1 MSRSLRLLS
10 RLTPLLAAALLAG
23 CVVGPDY
30 ASPGVGLPAKWSGV
44 NQKASTLSV
53 ASWWK
58 AMKDPVLDGILET
71 AMAQSLDL
79 EAAKAKIREARAS
92 YRETAG
98 AAFPGLGSDASAG
111 RSKTAPSGI
120 VSSAFQ
126 TGADASWELDL
137 FGGLKRSRDAARS
150 SAEAAAADLRAA
162 RVTLA
167 ADVVTNYV
175 NARGYQARIALAK
188 KTAAS
193 QRQTLEL
200 TRSKLEAGASS
211 ELDVVNA
218 QAQVAATEAN
228 IPELE
233 TALAL
238 AVHRLGV
245 LSGGEPMTLSEAMRK
260 QKAIP
265 GLPRLPSAGIPA
277 EVMEH
282 RPDVQAAAHRLASAT
297 SGIGVAR
304 AARLPSVSLTGAI
317 STTAASAGDLMKS
330 STIGWQIGPSV
341 SVPLFNGGRLAAA
354 EDAAVARKDEALVA
368 YRQSVSKAL
377 EEVENSLVSIR
388 NDRRKLAKLSQSAA
402 AYGRAAEMTRSS
414 YDLGAVSFFDV
425 VSTERSQYSAED
437 SLISSRVA
445 LTLGYVSLNKALGGG
460 WEDEEPPARSVA
472 KSR

>member
-1 MSRSLRLLS
+1 MSRSFRILS
-10 RLTPLLAAALLAG
+10 RMTPVLVAALLAG

-30 ASPGVGLPAKWSGV
+30 APPGIGLPAKWSGAD
-44 NQKASTLSV
+44 QKTGALSV
-53 ASWWK
+53 ASWWR

-98 AAFPGLGSDASAG
+98 TAFPGIGADASTG
-111 RSKTAPSGI
+111 RMKTAPSGAL
-120 VSSAFQ
+120 SSAFQ
-126 TGADASWELDL
+126 TGMDASWELDL
-137 FGGLKRSRDAARS
+137 FGGLKRSREAARYSADAA
-150 SAEAAAADLRAA
+150 AEDLRAA

-175 NARGYQARIALAK
+175 NARGYQARIALAR

-200 TRSKLEAGASS
+200 TRSKKEAGAAS

-218 QAQVAATEAN
+218 QGQVAATEAN

-233 TALAL
+233 TALAT

-245 LSGGEPMTLSEAMRK
+245 LSGGEPTALAETMRK
-260 QKAIP
+260 RKAIP

-277 EVMEH
+277 EVMAH

-297 SGIGVAR
+297 SGIGIAR

-317 STTAASAGDLMKS
+317 STSAASVGDLMKS

-354 EDAAVARKDEALVA
+354 EDVAVAKKDEALIA
-368 YRQSVSKAL
+368 YRQSVSNAL

-388 NDRRKLAKLSQSAA
+388 NDRQKVAKLSQSAA

-425 VSTERSQYSAED
+425 VATERSHYSAED

-460 WEDEEPPARSVA
+460 WEAEEARAGAA
-472 KSR
+472 KTR

>member
-1 MSRSLRLLS
+1 MTRSLRILP
-10 RLTPLLAAALLAG
+10 RLVPVLAAALLAG

-30 ASPGVGLPAKWSGV
+30 APPGVGLPAKWSSGDR
-44 NQKASTLSV
+44 NANALSV

-79 EAAKAKIREARAS
+79 EAAKARIREARAS

-98 AAFPGLGSDASAG
+98 AALPGLAADMSAG
-111 RSKTAPSGI
+111 RSKAASLGV

-126 TGADASWELDL
+126 TDVDASWELDL
-137 FGGLKRSRDAARS
+137 FGGVKRTREAAKFA
-150 SAEAAAADLRAA
+150 AEAAAEDLRAA

-175 NARGYQARIALAK
+175 NVRGYQARIALAK

-193 QRQTLEL
+193 QRQTLAL
-200 TRSKLEAGASS
+200 TRSKLEAGAAS

-218 QAQVAATEAN
+218 QGQVAATEAN

-233 TALAL
+233 AALAL

-245 LSGGEPMTLSEAMRK
+245 LSGGEPTALAETMRRTRV
-260 QKAIP
+260 IP
-265 GLPRLPSAGIPA
+265 QLPRLPSTGIPA
-277 EVMEH
+277 EVMGH
-282 RPDVQAAAHRLASAT
+282 RPDVRAVERRLAGAT

-317 STTAASAGDLMKS
+317 STSAGSLGDLAKS

-368 YRQSVSKAL
+368 YRQAVSKAL

-388 NDRRKLAKLSQSAA
+388 NDRTKLAKLSQSAA

-414 YDLGAVSFFDV
+414 YELGAVDFLDV
-425 VSTERSQYSAED
+425 ISTERFHYSAED

-445 LTLGYVSLNKALGGG
+445 LTLDYVSLNKALGGG
-460 WEDEEPPARSVA
+460 WESAEEVVTG